1 MRKALVVVDYQNDFV
16 SGSLGSADAAAIERP
31 LFERVERA
39 FGDGEDVYF
48 TKDTHGP
55 DYLQTDEGRHI
66 PVVHCQK
73 GTEGWEIYGSLKPL
87 AEKAQVYLKPVFGS
101 RKLADHLVSVGY
113 DEVEV
118 CGVAT
123 NICVIANAVLIKNA
137 MPETRVVVDPRLV
150 ASYDRALGDA
160 ALKVMASLCIDIRQ

>member
-1 MRKALVVVDYQNDFV
+1 M
-16 SGSLGSADAAAIERP
+16 
-31 LFERVERA
+31 
-39 FGDGEDVYF
+39 
-48 TKDTHGP
+48 
-55 DYLQTDEGRHI
+55 
-66 PVVHCQK
+66 
-73 GTEGWEIYGSLKPL
+73 
-87 AEKAQVYLKPVFGS
+87 FGS
-101 RKLADHLVSVGY
+101 RKLADHLASVGY